1 MMRVLCLTLLMMWCA
16 CAIGQQAPPAA
27 PVDFGAQIAA
37 LRVARTLNLRQDQ
50 VDQLKP
56 WLQQIIQARDQQK
69 LTLDTLAA
77 TAVPAIVNV
86 DRALIAGRKP
96 AAADVNAA
104 DRAAREQKAAFAAT
118 NRVIDAAVSA
128 AYKLLD
134 AGQARLVESQSQQES
149 RLRNAS
155 RAAGGAADRLAEYA
169 SAMRRLSPQ
178 EYDAL
183 RGAMGLRLAELLVSP
198 DDRRYN
204 NAVADVLRILDG
216 VRRMSDAEY
225 AERGAVLS
233 QTIAR
238 TLGLPEGASES
249 AQPISYSEFAD
260 FIAGKATMDAL
271 AVYKPAP
278 PLEVAP

>member
-1 MMRVLCLTLLMMWCA
+1 MRALGIGSLLLYCA
-16 CAIGQQAPPAA
+16 LALAQQPPATA
-27 PVDFGAQIAA
+27 PADIPGQVAA

-56 WLQQIIQARDQQK
+56 WLQQITQARDQQK
-69 LTLDTLAA
+69 LTLDTLGA
-77 TAVPAIVNV
+77 TAIPAITNV
-86 DRALIAGRKP
+86 DRALIAGHKP

-128 AYKLLD
+128 AYKMLD
-134 AGQARLVESQSQQES
+134 ANQARLVESQSQQEA
-149 RLRNAS
+149 RLREAS

-169 SAMRRLSPQ
+169 SAMRRLTPQ

-204 NAVADVLRILDG
+204 NAVADVLRILVG

-225 AERGAVLS
+225 TERGAVLP

-238 TLGLPEGASES
+238 ALGLPEAQSES
-249 AQPISYSEFAD
+249 ARPISYSEFSD
-260 FIAGKATMDAL
+260 FVAGKATMDAL

>member
-1 MMRVLCLTLLMMWCA
+1 MRALGIGSLLLYCA
-16 CAIGQQAPPAA
+16 LALAQQPPATA
-27 PVDFGAQIAA
+27 PADIPGQVAA

-56 WLQQIIQARDQQK
+56 WLQQITQARDQQK
-69 LTLDTLAA
+69 LTLDTLGA
-77 TAVPAIVNV
+77 TAIPAITNV

-128 AYKLLD
+128 AYKMLD
-134 AGQARLVESQSQQES
+134 ANQARLVESQSQQEA
-149 RLRNAS
+149 RLREAS

-169 SAMRRLSPQ
+169 SAMRRLTPQ

-225 AERGAVLS
+225 TERGAVLP

-238 TLGLPEGASES
+238 ALGLPEAQSES
-249 AQPISYSEFAD
+249 ARPISYSEFSD
-260 FIAGKATMDAL
+260 FVAGKATMDAL